1 MNSGIIT
8 MIKILRRSLLFFPLL
23 FLFSCREKI
32 GIQNIEFYDFGK
44 KGMLKNVEYIF
55 NPFNDSIVLKDDK
68 DYKVA
73 LIIRYSDE
81 CQVKSLPLNIEY
93 ASLVN
98 DSIKEKKIVLPLFDE
113 QKYNNGKSNFG
124 VYESEYLLFERQ
136 APEDGFFI
144 SIVSPTS
151 DIEGLLS
158 LGIILKN

>member
-1 MNSGIIT
+1 
-8 MIKILRRSLLFFPLL
+8 
-23 FLFSCREKI
+23 
-32 GIQNIEFYDFGK
+32 
-44 KGMLKNVEYIF
+44 MLKNVEYIF

-81 CQVKSLPLNIEY
+81 CKVKSLPLNIEY

-124 VYESEYLLFERQ
+124 VYESEYLLFECQ